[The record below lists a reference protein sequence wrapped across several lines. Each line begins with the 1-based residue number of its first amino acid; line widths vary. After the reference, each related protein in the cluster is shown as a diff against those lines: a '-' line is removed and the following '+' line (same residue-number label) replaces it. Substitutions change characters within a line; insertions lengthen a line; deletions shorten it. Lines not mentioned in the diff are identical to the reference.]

1 VVAESIVCATCA
13 TPVPAGRLSCPACGE
28 LLASVSGGSRVA
40 SGAVTTS
47 ATPAVLYELALAPT
61 SSLVDGDIEGY
72 RRSDD
77 AAIDT
82 DPDASLDLE
91 PRSAPAPRSTLGP
104 WSEAPGAYL
113 PPAFTPPAPIPAIPA
128 GPAAPARAWAG
139 HGADRARMNGSSST
153 AAVPGR
159 AEASPPSTAGDRPR
173 VAEFVGW
180 LAVAGAALAAVGF
193 LLPWSS
199 SVIGASGVGYF
210 DRWGLAGPLHVLV
223 VLGLLA
229 TLALSLVRHPLP
241 LRLAIGLPGV
251 GLGSLLLG
259 LVWPYVLGP
268 LGAGPGVVIVALGAV
283 MLGAAGVVAIVSDRH
298 AEAGRPV

>member
-1 VVAESIVCATCA
+1 
-13 TPVPAGRLSCPACGE
+13 
-28 LLASVSGGSRVA
+28 
-40 SGAVTTS
+40 VTTS

-61 SSLVDGDIEGY
+61 RSLVDGDIEGY
-72 RRSDD
+72 RPSND
-77 AAIDT
+77 ATSDT
-82 DPDASLDLE
+82 DPDAALDLE
-91 PRSAPAPRSTLGP
+91 RRSAPAPRSTLGP

-229 TLALSLVRHPLP
+229 TLALNLVRHPLP

-268 LGAGPGVVIVALGAV
+268 LGAGPGVVIVALGAG